1 MAGIYIHIP
10 FCRQACH
17 YCDFHFSTSS
27 KNREEMIDAIKKEL
41 SLRKEYLSGE
51 LVETVYFGGGTPSLI
66 DSELL
71 KMLLETIQQEFN
83 LDLMPE
89 ITLEANPD
97 DLSDEKLRQ
106 LFSIGI
112 NRLSIGIQSFH
123 DNDLRFMNRAHDS
136 FQASTVV
143 SKARNAGF
151 ENLSIDLIYGLPDST
166 DERWIMNIEKA
177 LELNVEHLSC
187 YSLTVEPR
195 TALADMIRK
204 KKVAALDEERSAA
217 DLEVLIKRTR
227 NAGYEHYEISNF
239 ARDKKYSR
247 HNTSYWQAKKYLG
260 VGPSAHSYDG
270 ASRQWNISNNIAY
283 ISSLKENV
291 VMFEKEFLSTK
302 NKFNEFIL
310 ISLRTMWGI
319 DYALLEDI
327 FGKTKRME
335 LDKMLEPQMKA
346 GMVELSGNNIIL
358 THKGKFFADRI
369 AADLFI

>member
-1 MAGIYIHIP
+1 
-10 FCRQACH
+10 
-17 YCDFHFSTSS
+17 
-27 KNREEMIDAIKKEL
+27 
-41 SLRKEYLSGE
+41 
-51 LVETVYFGGGTPSLI
+51 
-66 DSELL
+66 
-71 KMLLETIQQEFN
+71 MLLETIQQEFN

-217 DLEVLIKRTR
+217 DLEILIKRICTLFES
-227 NAGYEHYEISNF
+227 AFTCMHDTAF
-239 ARDKKYSR
+239 
-247 HNTSYWQAKKYLG
+247 LG
-260 VGPSAHSYDG
+260 
-270 ASRQWNISNNIAY
+270 
-283 ISSLKENV
+283 
-291 VMFEKEFLSTK
+291 
-302 NKFNEFIL
+302 
-310 ISLRTMWGI
+310 
-319 DYALLEDI
+319 I
-327 FGKTKRME
+327 FT
-335 LDKMLEPQMKA
+335 P
-346 GMVELSGNNIIL
+346 
-358 THKGKFFADRI
+358 
-369 AADLFI
+369 